1 MVSRGPLASARVC
14 RAGRRLVVAAIL
26 ATAGA
31 WPVCGLVRGV
41 GRAGVAVAAEP
52 AIDKTVQATWKG
64 LPLRVWAERMREF
77 AGRPVV
83 IDRRIDPDV
92 LVTLEA
98 RGEPLAGVLEKVAR
112 SAGAE
117 VVSLRSSIRFVPAE
131 VSVEACQRAE
141 RAREQALG
149 RLPPGG
155 WQVVARRAGWA
166 WPEGARPRDLV
177 SRAID
182 QAGVAA
188 EGLDRVPHDHF
199 PAATLPPMSLGER
212 LDLVLAHFDL
222 RIDWRA
228 GDAGPVAAIVALDAG
243 LPAQGPNP
251 VSPPTETER
260 PRPPGRKPPRDKAGQ
275 TTKTKQTFTLRAEAA
290 LEEILEAVA
299 ARLDVTLDLDRKAL
313 EARGIAP
320 TEIVR
325 VDVKDVSA
333 QQVLAAILGPL
344 GLEGRIVKERLE
356 VRAPA
361 AP

>member
-188 EGLDRVPHDHF
+188 EGLDRV
-199 PAATLPPMSLGER
+199 
-212 LDLVLAHFDL
+212 LAHFDL